1 MSGLPRPVLLVGGG
15 RMGGALAA
23 GWRAR
28 GLVAADLIV
37 VEPDPARRAAFPG
50 AVVVAAPEELPPGT
64 APAAVVFA
72 VKPQLLEAV
81 LPAYRELA
89 PRSRLLLSIAAGKPI
104 ATFEAAFGADR
115 PIVRAMPNTP
125 AQVGRGITVLCANA
139 SCDAAARRDA
149 GALMEAVGEVAWIDD
164 EELMHAVTA
173 LSGSGPAYVFHLV
186 EAMAA
191 AGGRL
196 GLPADLAMRLAR
208 ATVAGAGEL
217 LHLIPEPASALREA
231 VTSPG
236 GTTEAALR
244 VLMAEGGLGDLLAA
258 AMAAAERRSRELA
271 SA

>member
-1 MSGLPRPVLLVGGG
+1 MTALPRPILLVGGG

-28 GLVAADLIV
+28 GLKAADLIV
-37 VEPDPARRAAFPG
+37 VEPDPARHSTFPG
-50 AVVVAAPEELPPGT
+50 SRIAAAPDELAADL
-64 APAAVVFA
+64 APAVIVFA
-72 VKPQLLEAV
+72 VKPQV
-81 LPAYRELA
+81 MDSILPAYRSWA
-89 PRSRLLLSIAAGKPI
+89 RASRLVLSIAAGKPI
-104 ATFEAAFGADR
+104 ATFEAAFGADC

-125 AQVGRGITVLCANA
+125 AQIGRGITVLCAGGA
-139 SCDAAARRDA
+139 CDDAARGYAE
-149 GALMEAVGEVAWIDD
+149 ALMAAVGEVAWIDD

-173 LSGSGPAYVFHLV
+173 LSGSGPAYVFNLV
-186 EAMAA
+186 EAMAW
-191 AGGRL
+191 GGERL

-217 LHLIPEPASALREA
+217 LYRSSEPAKALRAA

-244 VLMAEGGLGDLLAA
+244 VLMAEGGLRDLLAQ
-258 AMAAAERRSRELA
+258 AMQAAEHRSRELA